1 MDNDVVSIADID
13 VLVEGATDLAG
24 NEVVAFTVADF
35 FDINTTI
42 SVSEL
47 GHLESFL
54 IYPNPAQGG
63 TMITIAWN
71 SNENAHLA
79 IYNTIGELVF
89 NEQNIAA
96 GEQTRRIDTSD
107 LAAGM
112 YLVQVY
118 DGFNWINQPI
128 QIVR

>member
-1 MDNDVVSIADID
+1 
-13 VLVEGATDLAG
+13 
-24 NEVVAFTVADF
+24 
-35 FDINTTI
+35 
-42 SVSEL
+42 
-47 GHLESFL
+47 
-54 IYPNPAQGG
+54 
-63 TMITIAWN
+63 MITIAWN

-118 DGFNWINQPI
+118 DGLNWINQPI